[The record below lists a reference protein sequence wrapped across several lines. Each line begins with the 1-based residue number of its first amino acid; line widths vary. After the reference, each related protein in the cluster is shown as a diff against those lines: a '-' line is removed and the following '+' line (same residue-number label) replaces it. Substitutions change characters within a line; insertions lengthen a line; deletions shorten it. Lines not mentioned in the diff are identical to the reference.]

1 MKIQADIIGSANF
14 GSFKS
19 YMFANPKNMP
29 ASNFSFSEENQK
41 FLFEAVAFEMNTRGY
56 ESTRGADL
64 MIRLQGGTSIESERR
79 APPPMH
85 DPMMFRPGFGPHFH
99 PYGYRMFDDISNK
112 QTTIIVDILE
122 VKTEKLVWQGV
133 ASGIL
138 TKRQEDV
145 ELKIREAV
153 KDIFEKYPFNAGA
166 LP

>member
-1 MKIQADIIGSANF
+1 MKIQADQIGSPKF
-14 GSFKS
+14 QLYKT

-56 ESTRGADL
+56 ESTKGADL
-64 MIRLQGGTSIESERR
+64 IIRLQGGTSIETERG

-85 DPMMFRPGFGPHFH
+85 DPMMFRPGFGPYYH
-99 PYGYRMFDDISNK
+99 PYGYRMYDDISKK

-122 VKTEKLVWQGV
+122 AQTEKLIWQGV
-133 ASGIL
+133 ASGVL
-138 TKRQEDV
+138 TKKKDDV

-153 KDIFEKYPFNAGA
+153 KDIFEKYPFKAGVSQ
-166 LP
+166 